1 MMRSGRVITV
11 FGARGNIGKTVLAT
25 NLAVAIAQETGQR
38 VALADLH
45 LRFGDVAI
53 LLDLPV
59 ERSISDLALSEHELT
74 ADALTSCLHTYRT
87 GIRVLPAPIK
97 PSDWRHISTKHVER
111 IVSLL
116 SETHDYVVLDT
127 GSVPCDEIM
136 ASALKGADVTLL
148 VTTAHEASLNDA
160 SRLMNIMRSWGFDA
174 GGPKPVLVA
183 TNEATELEVEDVER
197 ALGLQIVCSVP
208 YDRNISAAIRLGTP
222 VVASHPHSS
231 ASESIVALARTLAR
245 PDHLKSPI
253 AEQMDPPISTMKRL
267 VCLFL
272 GHDWELGW
280 AGPVVPFYVLAGR
293 PPDRM
298 CRRCSKVELA

>member
-127 GSVPCDEIM
+127 GSVPC
-136 ASALKGADVTLL
+136 A
-148 VTTAHEASLNDA
+148 
-160 SRLMNIMRSWGFDA
+160 
-174 GGPKPVLVA
+174 
-183 TNEATELEVEDVER
+183 
-197 ALGLQIVCSVP
+197 
-208 YDRNISAAIRLGTP
+208 
-222 VVASHPHSS
+222 
-231 ASESIVALARTLAR
+231 
-245 PDHLKSPI
+245 
-253 AEQMDPPISTMKRL
+253 
-267 VCLFL
+267 
-272 GHDWELGW
+272 
-280 AGPVVPFYVLAGR
+280 
-293 PPDRM
+293 
-298 CRRCSKVELA
+298 